1 MQVVRVGTYVLFV
14 LSPVGSFS
22 QPPATKAFYIKPHA
36 SYEGQIQ
43 AARVYFYDDSSAE
56 LSVRSSA
63 TSVSARLNGN
73 SFDSMYHILQTEDPV
88 YFGWID
94 GSFFRLWSS
103 EEELGEGHMDFSSLA
118 P

>member
-1 MQVVRVGTYVLFV
+1 MLFV
-14 LSPVGSFS
+14 LSPVCSFT
-22 QPPATKAFYIKPHA
+22 QPPATRAFYVTPHA
-36 SYEGQIQ
+36 SYTGQIQ
-43 AARVYFYDDSSAE
+43 LARIYFYDDPSAE

-63 TSVSARLNGN
+63 SSVSARLNGN

-94 GSFFRLWSS
+94 GSFFRMWTS
-103 EEELGEGHMDFSSLA
+103 EEEPGEGYMDFSCLA